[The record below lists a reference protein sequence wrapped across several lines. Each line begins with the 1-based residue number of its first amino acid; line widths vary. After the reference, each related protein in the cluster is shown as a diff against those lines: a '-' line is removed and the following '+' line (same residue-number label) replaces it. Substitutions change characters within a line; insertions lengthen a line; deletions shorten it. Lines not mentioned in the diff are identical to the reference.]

1 MRAGAL
7 RHRVTLQRRVDV
19 QDATTGAV
27 EATWTTLGTWRCE
40 IRPLGVREGFIDGGV
55 RDEADCRLIGRMN
68 TVIAALG
75 GRDRAVRTDGIIYNF
90 AGQPMRGNK
99 NAEVQIRARSG
110 LNDG

>member
-19 QDATTGAV
+19 QDETTGAV
-27 EATWTTLGTWRCE
+27 EPAWTTLGTWRCE
-40 IRPLGVREGFIDGGV
+40 IKPLGVREGFIDGGV

-68 TVIAALG
+68 TVTAALAA
-75 GRDRAVRTDGIIYNF
+75 RDRAIRTDGIIYNF
-90 AGQPMRGNK
+90 AGPPMRGNR
-99 NAEVQIRARSG
+99 NDEVQIRAKSG